1 MDAPISYAIVAGVF
15 IAFAV
20 ICFAARAKR
29 VAPKK
34 EKPIG
39 SPEERAKR
47 VAPKKEKPIGSPEEM
62 KRSPA

>member
-29 VAPKK
+29 VAPKN

-39 SPEERAKR
+39 S
-47 VAPKKEKPIGSPEEM
+47 SQD

>member
-29 VAPKK
+29 IAPKK
-34 EKPIG
+34 EKPVG
-39 SPEERAKR
+39 SAEEIKH
-47 VAPKKEKPIGSPEEM
+47 
-62 KRSPA
+62 SPA